1 MIIRDPVQGDIEL
14 TRSEQRVLDT
24 PEVQRLRGVKQ
35 LGTAH
40 LVYPGCVHTRFD
52 HSLGTLAMAK
62 RIIAA
67 LRRNGFAVSAED
79 EELVAVAALVH
90 DISHIPFG
98 HTFEDE
104 RRIFPRHDAPRR
116 LEAFLSGGEL
126 GQALAELGLREEV
139 LKLLLAKGE
148 GAGWRS
154 QVVAST
160 IDADLLDYLRRD
172 SYFAGLSQAYDDRIL
187 STFILDKDRLVMSM
201 SKHHM
206 DRPDTRSEIL
216 HLLRMR
222 YFLTE
227 RVYTH
232 HAKIASGAMI
242 SKAVELAVGYGLTE
256 EHLYGLTDATF
267 FSFLAAFRGAAP
279 EPDPAVAALLSAVMD
294 RRLLKRAYVLSA
306 AALGDGR
313 RRLIERYSGLG
324 SEREELEEH
333 IRQKLGLETGQVV
346 VYCPPAWSFK
356 EVLVPVKTSRGV
368 LPLGQ
373 LDQLPGQSGL
383 LAFGEAQSMQRQ
395 YELLWRFFVFVPA
408 SQALQAGRVCE
419 DLLGEANEYVVS

>member
-1 MIIRDPVQGDIEL
+1 MIIRDPVHGDIEL
-14 TRSEQRVLDT
+14 TPAQQRVLDT
-24 PEVQRLRGVKQ
+24 REVQRLRGVKQ

-52 HSLGTLAMAK
+52 HSLGTLAMSK
-62 RIIAA
+62 RLLAS
-67 LRRNGFAVSAED
+67 LRRNGFGVAAED
-79 EELVAVAALVH
+79 EELVAIAALVH

-104 RRIFPRHDAPRR
+104 RRIFPRHDNPHR
-116 LEAFLSGGEL
+116 LEAFLGGGEI
-126 GQALAELGLREEV
+126 GRVLAEQGVQKEV
-139 LKLLLAKGE
+139 LELLTGRLKGPR
-148 GAGWRS
+148 AWLS

-172 SYFAGLSQAYDDRIL
+172 SYFAGLAQAYDDRIL
-187 STFILDKDRLVMSM
+187 SSFILEDGRLVISM
-201 SKHHM
+201 TKHGM
-206 DRPDTRSEIL
+206 DRSDTRSEIM

-232 HAKIASGAMI
+232 HAKLASGAMI
-242 SKAVELAVGYGLTE
+242 SKAVELAVAGGLRE
-256 EHLYGLTDATF
+256 EDLYGLTDSTF
-267 FSFLAAFRGAAP
+267 FGFLTPFPGAPIARLLAAVQ
-279 EPDPAVAALLSAVMD
+279 E

-306 AALGDGR
+306 AILGNR
-313 RRLIERYSGLG
+313 RHDLIARYSGPG
-324 SEREELEEH
+324 SQREVLEER
-333 IRQKLGLETGQVV
+333 IRHQLGLEPGEVV

-368 LPLGQ
+368 FPLGE
-373 LDQLPGQSGL
+373 LDQP
-383 LAFGEAQSMQRQ
+383 LAGEAYSMRQQ

-408 SQALQAGRVCE
+408 AQALRAGRVCE
-419 DLLGEANEYVVS
+419 DILGEPNEYAFSH